1 MNSPRVSLAVLP
13 VEALTTGT
21 DRFKCEPYHAVI
33 SARTCLARRGGRYE
47 GGRNQHPTGPHEH
60 ESYPLCSR
68 CDLGAKVAERV
79 TAEPTGD
86 RCDCGRTV
94 RGAGARKPVCAVCRR
109 ARAAAASK
117 KSRAVTAASEGDQ

>member
-1 MNSPRVSLAVLP
+1 MNAPRVSLVVLP
-13 VEALTTGT
+13 VEALTAGT
-21 DRFKCEPYHAVI
+21 DRFECEPYHAVI

-47 GGRNQHPTGPHEH
+47 AGRNQHAAPGQH

-79 TAEPTGD
+79 TAEPVGP
-86 RCDCGRTV
+86 RCDCGRVV

-117 KSRAVTAASEGDQ
+117 KSRAITAASEGDR